1 MYRLFRYIVRDPLS
15 LFYAVFLLGLLGWLL
30 ASEIGD
36 GIDWLDRRACRV
48 GGGHVVDL
56 EHHEWRCAKPEAR

>member
-1 MYRLFRYIVRDPLS
+1 MYR